1 MVTALLAYADSAV
14 AVESSSIDTFVVV
27 TGLFG
32 GLALFLMG
40 MDRMT
45 SALRVLAGDRMRSI
59 LGKLTSN
66 RFVAAGTGAG
76 VTAVIQ
82 SSSITTVLVVGFITA
97 GLLTL
102 EQSVGVIMGANIGT
116 TITAQII
123 AFNVSRYAL
132 ALVAVGFGIR
142 FLSKNETRRGQGGLL
157 LGLGLVFFGMAVMG
171 EAMGPLSTYG
181 PFQSWMAGMSNPVTG
196 ILAGALFTAVIQSS
210 SATTGVV
217 LALAFQGLITLDAG
231 IALIF
236 GANIGTSVTAQLAA
250 IGKPRDALR
259 AAWVHTLFN
268 VLGVLLWL
276 PFIPQLANLVEGFG
290 GGLARQIAN
299 AHTIFNVANTVVFI
313 GFTHQMAELVI
324 RLVPDRPEA
333 EKVRPKYLD
342 DGLLRTPSLAL
353 DRARLELLRLADRVR
368 GMLAAIVPAVMMGTS
383 GDLVTIEAM
392 DDEVDSLYASILG
405 YLGRLSKEELGS
417 KDSDEL
423 FQLMEAT
430 NNLEAIGDIIET
442 NLVQLGLSRIE
453 QDLVVSQETR
463 DIMSGFHQQV
473 QEAFELAMVAVT
485 QKNEAA
491 ASRVTAMKTHVNAV
505 ARKVE
510 VHEAA
515 RLVADEPNRIA
526 TYAFETDLIAHL
538 KRVFYFTRRTARV
551 AVPAQDRSEA

>member
-1 MVTALLAYADSAV
+1 MVTALLAYADTAV

-45 SALRVLAGDRMRSI
+45 SALRVLAGDRMRTI

-102 EQSVGVIMGANIGT
+102 QQSVGVIMGANIGT

-123 AFNVSRYAL
+123 AFKVSRYAL

-157 LGLGLVFFGMAVMG
+157 LGLGLVFFGMSVMG
-171 EAMGPLSTYG
+171 EAMGPLSTYE
-181 PFQSWMAGMSNPVTG
+181 PFQNWMASMSNPLTG

-217 LALAFQGLITLDAG
+217 LALAFQGLITLEAG
-231 IALIF
+231 IALVF

-259 AAWVHTLFN
+259 AAWVHTVFN
-268 VLGVLLWL
+268 ILGVLLWIA
-276 PFIPQLANLVEGFG
+276 FIPQLADLVEGFG

-299 AHTIFNVANTVVFI
+299 AHTIFNVVNTVVFI
-313 GFTHQMAELVI
+313 GFTHQFAELVI
-324 RLVPDRPEA
+324 RFVPDRPEA
-333 EKVRPKYLD
+333 QKVRPKYLD
-342 DGLLRTPSLAL
+342 DGLIRTPSLAL

-368 GMLAAIVPAVMMGTS
+368 GMLAAVVPAVMSGTS

-392 DDEVDSLYASILG
+392 DDEVDSLYASILE

-417 KDSDEL
+417 RDSDEL

-453 QDLVVSQETR
+453 QDLVVSEETR
-463 DIMSGFHQQV
+463 RLINGFHQQV

-491 ASRVTAMKTHVNAV
+491 ASRVTAMKTHVNAI

-510 VHEAA
+510 IHEAA
-515 RLVADEPNRIA
+515 RLIADEPNRIA

-551 AVPAQDRSEA
+551 AIPAPERSEA

>member
-45 SALRVLAGDRMRSI
+45 SALRVLAGDRMRNI

-123 AFNVSRYAL
+123 AFKVSRYAL

-171 EAMGPLSTYG
+171 EAMGPLSTYE
-181 PFQSWMAGMSNPVTG
+181 PFQNWMAGMSNPLTG

-217 LALAFQGLITLDAG
+217 LALAFQGLITLEAG
-231 IALIF
+231 IALVF

-259 AAWVHTLFN
+259 AAWVHTVFN
-268 VLGVLLWL
+268 ILGVLLWIA
-276 PFIPQLANLVEGFG
+276 FIPQLANLVEGFG
-290 GGLARQIAN
+290 GGLAREIAN
-299 AHTIFNVANTVVFI
+299 AHTIFNVVNTVVFI
-313 GFTHQMAELVI
+313 GFTRQFAELVI
-324 RLVPDRPEA
+324 RFVPDRPEA
-333 EKVRPKYLD
+333 LKVRPKYLD
-342 DGLLRTPSLAL
+342 EGLIRTPSLAL

-368 GMLAAIVPAVMMGTS
+368 GMLAAVVPAVMSGTS
-383 GDLVTIEAM
+383 GALVTIEAM
-392 DDEVDSLYASILG
+392 DDEVDSLYASILE

-417 KDSDEL
+417 RDSDEL

-453 QDLVVSQETR
+453 QDLVVSEETR
-463 DIMSGFHQQV
+463 LLISGFHQQV

-510 VHEAA
+510 LHEVA
-515 RLVADEPNRIA
+515 RLIADEPNRIA

-538 KRVFYFTRRTARV
+538 KRIFYFTRRTARV
-551 AVPAQDRSEA
+551 AVPAPERSEA

>member
-1 MVTALLAYADSAV
+1 VVTALLAYADSAV

-45 SALRVLAGDRMRSI
+45 SALRVLAGDRMRNI

-123 AFNVSRYAL
+123 AFKVSRYAL

-157 LGLGLVFFGMAVMG
+157 LGLGLVFFGMSVMG
-171 EAMGPLSTYG
+171 EAMGPLSTYE
-181 PFQSWMAGMSNPVTG
+181 PFQDWMAGMSNPLTG

-217 LALAFQGLITLDAG
+217 LALAFQGLITLEAG
-231 IALIF
+231 IALVL

-268 VLGVLLWL
+268 ILGVVLWIA
-276 PFIPQLANLVEGFG
+276 FIPQLANLVEGFG
-290 GGLARQIAN
+290 GGLAREIAN
-299 AHTIFNVANTVVFI
+299 AHTIFNVVNTVVFI
-313 GFTHQMAELVI
+313 GFTRQFAELVI
-324 RLVPDRPEA
+324 RFVPDRPEA
-333 EKVRPKYLD
+333 LKVRPKYLD
-342 DGLLRTPSLAL
+342 EGLIRTPSLAL

-368 GMLAAIVPAVMMGTS
+368 GMLAAVVPAVMSGTS
-383 GDLVTIEAM
+383 GALVTIEAM
-392 DDEVDSLYASILG
+392 DDEVDSLYASILE

-417 KDSDEL
+417 RDSDEL

-453 QDLVVSQETR
+453 QDLVVSEETR
-463 DIMSGFHQQV
+463 LLINGFHQQV

-510 VHEAA
+510 LHEVA
-515 RLVADEPNRIA
+515 RLIADEPNRIA

-538 KRVFYFTRRTARV
+538 KRIFYFTRRTARV
-551 AVPAQDRSEA
+551 AVPAPERSEA